1 MDEGKRVVSEWS
13 PMPTSSIPS
22 LRLVFVCLGACSGA
36 LLALPVS
43 ARNLQLDVEKVTAPG
58 LVATTLSLGLDGD
71 ALSVKIDRAQADAI
85 AFDGP
90 VDWQCQLSRSDSGLR
105 ECAGPLTG
113 AVGED
118 VQLAASL
125 DAQSAT
131 ITLSRDAASI
141 RLDLPFAA
149 GVAINAD
156 VQRAPME
163 WLAPILR
170 RYFPTAR
177 LRGGVLDARVVA
189 RFGDAIDV
197 EFKGDALDA
206 NLGTTLALDDIN
218 IDGKL
223 HWDASGDLPK
233 LRLEANVGSGTID
246 TPTTQ
251 INLPT
256 APSPLAIEA
265 QALEGGRWEFSQL
278 DWADEGVLAFTA
290 TAEIDPDAVAPI
302 RHLRAKI
309 VDLDLQAVRTR
320 YAKRVIEEMG
330 LTETSTTGHVHGEL
344 DVDHGEVSRV
354 DLRTSGVDVALPAGE
369 VEVKDLSGRFVWAPR
384 GKTPAADVRWK
395 SVAFGG
401 LKIGV
406 LALQLRSNDGAIELM
421 KPSTLAVAGGS
432 VEARRLRFD
441 PQASADSPM
450 LDADLA
456 LRNIGYENVSGTI
469 AAAGVS
475 ANALLTVTDPFGLP
489 RIASAAKITGGEL
502 LYDSVYVKLPKTP
515 VDVAVQ
521 VQRTGPE
528 QWSITQFDYSD
539 LGVLDFRA
547 KAKLDLA
554 AAKWLPELKLRLSE
568 VKLATAAN
576 RYGAS
581 WLAAKGYA
589 GMRLSGNLAGELDF
603 DASGMQRFALY
614 ADRISVD
621 DAEGRFAIDTLNGAV
636 DWTHGKVRPATSI
649 AWKRLEFYRIPF
661 GPATLPLASNNGA
674 IELTKKVPIDVLG
687 GKLILEKLTA
697 EPQSDR
703 GERYGGALAIAGIEM
718 GQLSERLGWPRFPG
732 NLSGGIPDISL
743 VGDTIKLDGGLNLY
757 VFDGKIDISGVTL
770 ERPFGVAPSLGAG
783 IYIRGLDLAPLTS
796 AFDIAAV
803 TGRLDGDIKTLR
815 MVDWSPVSFDAW
827 LRTKGGG
834 RMSYKVVQ
842 DVTAIGG
849 GLGSITESLQNV
861 AMKVVDTFGYK
872 RFGIR
877 CKLVDTVCEM
887 GGVDVGTEGDSYTI
901 VEGGGLPRISIVG
914 HRRRVDWPTFVD
926 RVLEAMT
933 GKGPIVE

>member
-1 MDEGKRVVSEWS
+1 MW
-13 PMPTSSIPS
+13 TSSIPS
-22 LRLVFVCLGACSGA
+22 LRRLFQCLVACSGA

-43 ARNLQLDVEKVTAPG
+43 ARNLQLEVERVTAPG
-58 LVATTLSLGLDGD
+58 LIATTLSLGLDGN
-71 ALSVKIDRAQADAI
+71 ALSLKIGRVQADAI
-85 AFDGP
+85 GFDGP
-90 VDWQCQLSRSDSGLR
+90 VDWQCKLSPSQSGRR
-105 ECAGPLTG
+105 ECDGPLTG
-113 AVGED
+113 AVGKD
-118 VQLAASL
+118 VRLAAAL
-125 DAQSAT
+125 DATSAA
-131 ITLSRDAASI
+131 ITLSRDAASL

-149 GVAINAD
+149 GSSVNAD
-156 VQRAPME
+156 LHRAPLQ
-163 WLAPILR
+163 WLAPTLR
-170 RYFPTAR
+170 RYFPAAR
-177 LRGGVLDARVVA
+177 LQEGVLDAHVVA
-189 RFGDAIDV
+189 RVGDAIDV
-197 EFKGDALDA
+197 DFKGDALDVD
-206 NLGTTLALDDIN
+206 LGSSLALHGVN
-218 IDGKL
+218 IEGRL
-223 HWDASGDLPK
+223 HWDATRDLPT
-233 LRLEANVGSGTID
+233 LRFDGNIDSGRID
-246 TPTTQ
+246 TPATQ
-251 INLPT
+251 IRLPT
-256 APSPLAIEA
+256 KPSPLAIEA
-265 QALEGGRWEFSQL
+265 QAREGGRWAFSQL
-278 DWADEGVLAFTA
+278 DWADEGVLVFTA
-290 TAEIDPDAVAPI
+290 TAEIDPDAVVLI
-302 RHLRAKI
+302 RRVRAKI
-309 VDLDLQAVRTR
+309 ADLDLQPVRTR
-320 YAKRVIEEMG
+320 YAQRVIDELG
-330 LTETSTTGHVHGEL
+330 LADIATTGHVHGEL
-344 DVDHGEVSRV
+344 DVDNGEVSRV
-354 DLRTSGVDVALPAGE
+354 DLQTSGVDITDPASEVMMKGVA
-369 VEVKDLSGRFVWAPR
+369 GRFAWAPR
-384 GKTPAADVRWK
+384 GMTPAADLRWK

-401 LKIGV
+401 VKIGP
-406 LALQLRSNDGAIELM
+406 LAMRLRTNHGAFELA
-421 KPSTLAVAGGS
+421 KPFTVAVAGGS

-441 PQASADSPM
+441 PQASADKPM
-450 LDADLA
+450 LDADLS
-456 LRNIGYENVSGTI
+456 LRNLGYDNASGTI
-469 AAAGVS
+469 AAAGLS
-475 ANALLTVTDPFGLP
+475 AATQITVADPFGLP
-489 RIASAAKITGGEL
+489 DVAAVAKITGGEL

-521 VQRTGPE
+521 MQATGPK

-539 LGVLDFRA
+539 PGVLDFRA
-547 KAKLDLA
+547 KAELDLVA
-554 AAKWLPELKLRLSE
+554 TKWLPELKLRLSE
-568 VKLATAAN
+568 ISLAKAAE

-589 GMRLSGNLAGELDF
+589 GLRLSGKLAGELDF

-636 DWTHGKVRPATSI
+636 DWTHGSVRPATSI

-674 IELTKKVPIDVLG
+674 IELTEKVPINVLG
-687 GKLILEKLTA
+687 GKLILEKLKA

-718 GQLSERLGWPRFPG
+718 SQLSERLGWPRFPG

-770 ERPFGVAPSLGAG
+770 ERPFGVAPALGAG

-796 AFDIAAV
+796 AFEIAAV
-803 TGRLDGDIKTLR
+803 TGRLDGDIKKLR

-827 LRTKGGG
+827 LRTNGGG

-842 DVTAIGG
+842 DVTSIGG
-849 GLGSITESLQNV
+849 GLGSVTETLQNL

-887 GGVDVGTEGDSYTI
+887 GGVDVGTQGDSYTI

-926 RVLEAMT
+926 RVLEAIT